1 MRQLY
6 DRGMSGPDIR
16 NLYEFIDWTMML
28 PEDLELAFWQEL
40 KTFEEEQSMAY
51 VTNAERIGKEIGKEI
66 GKQEG
71 LQEGRQK
78 GAIEKAKA
86 IALKMLGKG
95 MDLTTIAELT
105 DLPITQIQQLQAE
118 LTRN

>member
-28 PEDLELAFWQEL
+28 PEALETEFWQEL

-51 VTNAERIGKEIGKEI
+51 VTSAERF
-66 GKQEG
+66 
-71 LQEGRQK
+71 GRR
-78 GAIEKAKA
+78 EKAQE
-86 IALKMLGKG
+86 IALKMLKKG
-95 MDLTTIAELT
+95 MGLETIAELT
-105 DLPITQIQQLQAE
+105 DLPIAQIQQLQTE
-118 LTRN
+118 LNRN